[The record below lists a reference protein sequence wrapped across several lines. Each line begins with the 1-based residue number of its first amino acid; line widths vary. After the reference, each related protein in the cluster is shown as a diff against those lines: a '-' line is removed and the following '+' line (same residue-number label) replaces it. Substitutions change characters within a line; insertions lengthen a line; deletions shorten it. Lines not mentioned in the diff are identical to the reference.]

1 MQKIV
6 PKGIWGSAE
15 EFDFKQGIKWWLM
28 FDQVLA
34 NDNQVA
40 VNVNQVLTS
49 SDLGLADENQCVLQ
63 SVDQVLADGNQ
74 VLAKYYR

>member
-1 MQKIV
+1 
-6 PKGIWGSAE
+6 
-15 EFDFKQGIKWWLM
+15 M